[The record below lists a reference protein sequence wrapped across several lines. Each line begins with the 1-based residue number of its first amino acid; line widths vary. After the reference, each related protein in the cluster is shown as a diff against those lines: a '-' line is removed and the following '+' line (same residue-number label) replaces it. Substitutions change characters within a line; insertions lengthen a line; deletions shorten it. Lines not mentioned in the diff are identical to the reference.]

1 VSMSELDRDAASCV
15 FFIESF
21 MREASPR
28 NPCVLHMNSDALV
41 IEYNDIETGHKKFE
55 TISVLRKNNS

>member
-1 VSMSELDRDAASCV
+1 MSRELDRDASSCA

-21 MREASPR
+21 LREASPR
-28 NPCVLHMNSDALV
+28 HPSVLHMNENALI
-41 IEYNDIETGHKKFE
+41 IEYNDIETGHKRFE